1 MRCQRAFTLV
11 EILVVIVISAILA
24 GVTLLSMRDAGSAE
38 LLAGDINRLAA
49 LLRHNCRDALV
60 YGQHLG
66 IGVTDRGYAV
76 YRHDG
81 TGWKN
86 IEAESALFRQRG
98 WSNDWHLQLSFQGQD
113 STITH
118 STDTPQLICLGSGEL
133 LPFRFSLSDG
143 QGAALALTGYA
154 DGKIV
159 VGALQ

>member
-1 MRCQRAFTLV
+1 MA
-11 EILVVIVISAILA
+11 
-24 GVTLLSMRDAGSAE
+24 LLSMRDAGSAE

-66 IGVTDRGYAV
+66 IGVTNRGYAV

-81 TGWKN
+81 SGWKN
-86 IEAESALFRQRG
+86 IEGESALFRQRG
-98 WSNDWHLQLSFQGQD
+98 WSDDWQIRLSFQGQD

-118 STDTPQLICLGSGEL
+118 SNDTPQLICLGSGEL
-133 LPFRFSLSDG
+133 LPFQLSLSDG
-143 QGAALALTGYA
+143 QGAVQALTGST